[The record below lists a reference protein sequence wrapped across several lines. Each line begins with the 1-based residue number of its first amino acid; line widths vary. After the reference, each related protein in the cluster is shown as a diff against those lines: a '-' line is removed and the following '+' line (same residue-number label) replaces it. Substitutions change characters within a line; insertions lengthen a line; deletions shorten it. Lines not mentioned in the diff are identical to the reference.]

1 MSYLIGIPLLT
12 LLAIFQSVLMSHIQL
27 LDGRADLV
35 LLAVVSWSLTRR
47 SEEAMVWGVIGGFAL
62 DMLSGL
68 PFGSNA
74 LILLVV
80 AFLVSFL
87 EGRFW
92 EAHLLMPLGVMLVAS
107 LVYHFLCTV
116 EIMILGYDLSLAVV
130 FRRIILP
137 STFLNVVIA
146 LPASQL
152 ASALHSRLFPQEVEL

>member
-1 MSYLIGIPLLT
+1 MAYVIGIPLLT
-12 LLAIFQSVLMSHIQL
+12 LLAILQSVLMGYFEL

-35 LLAVVSWSLTRR
+35 LVAVVSWSLTRR
-47 SEEAMVWGVIGGFAL
+47 SEEAMVLGVIGGFAL
-62 DMLSGL
+62 DLLSGL
-68 PFGSNA
+68 PFGSSA
-74 LILLVV
+74 LILLIVT
-80 AFLVSFL
+80 FLVSFL

-107 LVYHFLCTV
+107 LTYHMLSTFM
-116 EIMILGYDLSLAVV
+116 IMILAQDISFAYV

-152 ASALHSRLFPQEVEL
+152 ASALHYRLFPQEVEL

>member
-12 LLAIFQSVLMSHIQL
+12 LLAILQSVLMSHLEL

-35 LLAVVSWSLTRR
+35 LLAVISWSLTRR
-47 SEEAMVWGVIGGFAL
+47 SQEAMVWGVIGGFAL
-62 DMLSGL
+62 DILSGL
-68 PFGSNA
+68 PFGMNA
-74 LILLVV
+74 LILLIVT
-80 AFLVSFL
+80 FLISFL

-107 LVYHFLCTV
+107 LVYHLLHTFV
-116 EIMILGYDLSLAVV
+116 VMIIVQDLSFVTI
-130 FRRIILP
+130 FRRVILP
-137 STFLNVVIA
+137 STFLNVILA

>member
-1 MSYLIGIPLLT
+1 MSYFIGIPLLT
-12 LLAIFQSVLMSHIQL
+12 LLAILQSVLMSHIEL

-35 LLAVVSWSLTRR
+35 LLAVISWSLTRR

-62 DMLSGL
+62 DFLSGL

-80 AFLVSFL
+80 TFLVSFL

-92 EAHLLMPLGVMLVAS
+92 EAHFLMPLGVMLVAS
-107 LVYHFLCTV
+107 LIYHFLGTFV
-116 EIMILGYDLSLAVV
+116 VMLNGQNVSLDYA

-137 STFLNVVIA
+137 STFLNIIIA

-152 ASALHSRLFPQEVEL
+152 ATALHSRLYPQEVEL